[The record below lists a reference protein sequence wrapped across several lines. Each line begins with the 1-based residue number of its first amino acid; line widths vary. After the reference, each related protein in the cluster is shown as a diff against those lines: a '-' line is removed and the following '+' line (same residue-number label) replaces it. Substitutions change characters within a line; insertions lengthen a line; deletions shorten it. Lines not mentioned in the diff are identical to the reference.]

1 MLDVSRALPDGA
13 VVVVTVLSCGA
24 VADALLVLCVD
35 VLETAAFSAV
45 AVHALS
51 VIHNSAVRSAFVSF
65 LIVHSFRISIWN
77 M

>member
-1 MLDVSRALPDGA
+1 MLKKNRL
-13 VVVVTVLSCGA
+13 
-24 VADALLVLCVD
+24 LCVD

-51 VIHNSAVRSAFVSF
+51 VIHNRAVRSAVVSF